1 MSRLSSSK
9 TLAKNPHN
17 KIVSGPK
24 NYIPQ
29 HPMLRPGFHFQETEP
44 GGEMS
49 ADEENLQR
57 QRGLGSYANKHNVLQ
72 GVGRDPWV
80 WNMDIRSVQENM
92 ENILWRYRYHTA
104 DIDRI
109 IPYYLNLIHA
119 KKWGNFKLF
128 ELESKLLDDLYSR
141 EIYPM

>member
-44 GGEMS
+44 GGEMPEY
-49 ADEENLQR
+49 EEKLR
-57 QRGLGSYANKHNVLQ
+57 QQQGLNSYANKHNVLQ
-72 GVGRDPWV
+72 GVGRNPWV
-80 WNMDIRSVQENM
+80 WNMDIESVRQNM
-92 ENILWRYRYHTA
+92 ENILWNRYHTA
-104 DIDRI
+104 EINRI

-119 KKWGNFKLF
+119 KQWGNFTLL
-128 ELESKLLDDLYSR
+128 ELESKLLDDLYR
-141 EIYPM
+141 RGIYPM